1 MCPPWDKNVPK
12 RTVPNGTFSLLI
24 LLLSPSLASTLPLMP
39 VLFFLHFQNVLIKLF
54 SLYNTGANMIILGIP
69 LVLIIDE
76 GQNNKEYK
84 VKRGIYRDVL

>member
-1 MCPPWDKNVPK
+1 
-12 RTVPNGTFSLLI
+12 
-24 LLLSPSLASTLPLMP
+24 
-39 VLFFLHFQNVLIKLF
+39 
-54 SLYNTGANMIILGIP
+54 MIILGIP